1 MEEVLERFGMQDCK
15 PIGTPLDT
23 KVKLVRLS
31 NEEYDADI
39 ARMAS
44 VPYKSAIGSLMY
56 AMVATRPDLAFAISL
71 VSQHMAT
78 PGWNHWMAV
87 KRIMR
92 YLKGTIQMKLQ
103 LGGQNIK
110 LVGFCD
116 VDWAGDVNDRRSM
129 TGYAFILGDGIVSWS
144 SKRQSTVALLTM
156 EAEYMAASHC
166 TMEAIWLRQ
175 LLDDMRCKY
184 DEGTLIMCDN
194 QGDIALAKNLV
205 YHART
210 KHIEVQHHF
219 VREKVARG
227 AIILEYC
234 LTKEMLAD
242 VLTKALASER
252 HE

>member
-1 MEEVLERFGMQDCK
+1 M
-15 PIGTPLDT
+15 
-23 KVKLVRLS
+23 KLLKLS

-56 AMVATRPDLAFAISL
+56 AMLSTRPDLVFAINS

-87 KRIMR
+87 KKIMS
-92 YLKGTIQMKLQ
+92 YLKGTVQMKLQ

-116 VDWAGDVNDRRSM
+116 ADWAGDVNDRRST
-129 TGYAFILGDGIVSWS
+129 TGYAFIFGDGVVLWS
-144 SKRQSTVALLTM
+144 SKRQLTM
-156 EAEYMAASHC
+156 ALSITKAKYMAASHC
-166 TMEAIWLRQ
+166 TREAIWLRQ
-175 LLDDMRCKY
+175 LLDDVRCKY
-184 DEGTLIMCDN
+184 DECTLIMCDN
-194 QGDIALAKNLV
+194 QGAIALAKNPV
-205 YHART
+205 YQTRT

-219 VREKVARG
+219 VHEKVARG

-234 LTKEMLAD
+234 LTEEMLAD
-242 VLTKALASER
+242 VLTKALTRER
-252 HE
+252 HERLTRKIGICEFGHSQSGSVESG